1 MKEIWIFKGI
11 IRKFEFPAP
20 AGDEPGLTEGEL
32 PLQIQEE
39 VEKIGEINKRSEIE
53 GRNTRIGLSVAGPTI
68 NSDGKRI
75 FIAHKVLYV
84 LE

>member
-1 MKEIWIFKGI
+1 MKENWVFKGI

-20 AGDEPGLTEGEL
+20 AGDEPGLTEGEF

-39 VEKIGEINKRSEIE
+39 AVKIGETNKRSEIE

-68 NSDGKRI
+68 NRDGKRV
-75 FIAHKVLYV
+75 FIARKVLYV